1 MDNEIKNE
9 LLDQINFMLESSPEE
24 LYRIFLYSFSTFL
37 KSIIKFGLN
46 SNQAKDSIKVLTD
59 FTKILK
65 EENNLLK
72 IIKKNINKID
82 LENCIDIIESLDL
95 LNDNTYLSLIE
106 ILDNINIS
114 YEMNDK
120 NRIYKSNKEI
130 DTLITN
136 SSYKEKVLK
145 LIKETP

>member
-9 LLDQINFMLESSPEE
+9 LLDQINFMLESSLEE
-24 LYRIFLYSFSTFL
+24 LYRIFLYSFSTYL
-37 KSIIKFGLN
+37 KSITKFGLN

>member
-24 LYRIFLYSFSTFL
+24 LYRIFLYSFSTYL

-82 LENCIDIIESLDL
+82 LDNCIDIIESLDL

>member
-24 LYRIFLYSFSTFL
+24 LYRIFLYSFSTYL

-130 DTLITN
+130 DSLITN

>member
-24 LYRIFLYSFSTFL
+24 LYRIFLYSFSTYL

-59 FTKILK
+59 FTRILK

-72 IIKKNINKID
+72 RIKKNINKID
-82 LENCIDIIESLDL
+82 LDNCIDIIESLDL

-130 DTLITN
+130 DSLITN